1 MAKVTR
7 TQAFSK
13 ATIYFDQDVQRWK
26 IEEADKDDTR
36 TYDLVEDILHNWN
49 EVDGVSITIK
59 RDMDYS
65 PARSEEE

>member
-26 IEEADKDDTR
+26 IEEVDKDDTR